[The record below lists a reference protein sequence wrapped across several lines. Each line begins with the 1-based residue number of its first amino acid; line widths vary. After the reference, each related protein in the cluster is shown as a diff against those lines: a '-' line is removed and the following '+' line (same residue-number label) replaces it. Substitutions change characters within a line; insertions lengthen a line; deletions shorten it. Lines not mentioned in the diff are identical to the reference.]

1 MILHAS
7 LAALASGGPDLVHYL
22 PIGTTVL
29 SAAFVTV
36 LLLRASK
43 RDWPAH
49 LMWWA
54 VGVFFYGVG
63 TAIESTVTLRGN
75 SELLFRSWY
84 WAGAILGAYPLATGS
99 VYLLASRRW
108 AHGLT
113 AASMVVVIVA
123 SVAVWLSP
131 VDVENLQR
139 YRPSGDVLG
148 WQWVR
153 ALTPIINLYAV
164 VFLIGGAIW
173 SSVKF
178 FTSGNNPRRA
188 VGTALIA
195 FGAMLPGFG
204 GTAAKFDMVE
214 LLYVGEFVG
223 LILIW
228 IGYAVCLRAP
238 KPRPAEPEPQVVPA
252 GAS

>member
-1 MILHAS
+1 M
-7 LAALASGGPDLVHYL
+7 AAPDPVMTEVAGGHGPELVHYL

-29 SAAFVTV
+29 AAAFVTT

-43 RDWPAH
+43 RAWAPH

-63 TAIESTVTLRGN
+63 PAIESPITLAGD

-99 VYLLASRRW
+99 VYLLLSRRW
-108 AHGLT
+108 AHRLT
-113 AASMVVVIVA
+113 AASLVVVVFA

-131 VDVENLQR
+131 VEVGR
-139 YRPSGDVLG
+139 IHMYRPDGDVLG
-148 WQWVR
+148 WQWIR
-153 ALTPIINLYAV
+153 ALTPVINIYAA

-173 SSVKF
+173 SSVSFLVWK
-178 FTSGNNPRRA
+178 NNPQRALGTGLIA
-188 VGTALIA
+188 VGAL
-195 FGAMLPGFG
+195 LPGFG
-204 GTAAKFDMVE
+204 GTAAKMGMVE
-214 LLYVGEFVG
+214 LLYIGEFVG

-228 IGYAVCLRAP
+228 SGYAVCLRAP
-238 KPRPAEPEPQVVPA
+238 KPVPHSTEPGVPA
-252 GAS
+252 AA